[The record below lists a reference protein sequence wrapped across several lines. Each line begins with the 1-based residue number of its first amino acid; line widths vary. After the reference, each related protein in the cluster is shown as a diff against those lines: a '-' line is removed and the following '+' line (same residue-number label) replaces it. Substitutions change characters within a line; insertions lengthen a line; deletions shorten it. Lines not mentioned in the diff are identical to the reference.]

1 MPEARTLPDDVE
13 SLKRLVREQ
22 QSALVTARAELLEVQ
37 LVVEKLR
44 FELARLKRQQY
55 GRSSEQLDAKI
66 AQLELTL
73 EDLEASQAAR
83 PAPVVTPVVVP
94 AAKPV
99 RRLLPAQLPREE
111 IVHAAPCACPA
122 CGGELHTAGEDA
134 AEMLEWVPAHY
145 KVIRHVRTKF
155 ACARCERLVLSPAPS
170 RPRTRVLACLAAQD
184 ADDRVEEERT
194 RGRDP
199 LCAVALGGADPL
211 SRRRPRRDR

>member
-1 MPEARTLPDDVE
+1 MPEARTLPDDIE

-22 QSALVTARAELLEVQ
+22 QSALATARAELLEVQ

-83 PAPVVTPVVVP
+83 PTPVVTPAAEP

-99 RRLLPAQLPREE
+99 RRPLPAQLPREE
-111 IVHAAPCACPA
+111 IVHAAPCSCPS
-122 CGGELHTAGEDA
+122 CGGELRAAGEDA
-134 AEMLEWVPAHY
+134 AEMLEWVAAHY
-145 KVIRHVRTKF
+145 KVVRHVRPKF
-155 ACARCERLVLSPAPS
+155 ACARCERLVQSLSS
-170 RPRTRVLACLAAQD
+170 VFQ
-184 ADDRVEEERT
+184 
-194 RGRDP
+194 
-199 LCAVALGGADPL
+199 
-211 SRRRPRRDR
+211 